1 MDQEL
6 KKKLSQ
12 DSDGLL
18 TYEYIANHMGLCDHI
33 MDDLTENMIVVD
45 STGQFLVSGARYLN
59 AIDPERYAPYIRKL
73 AEAAIARDREHR
85 YIPDLIESLYG
96 ADYEAR
102 ADELNASDDI
112 FRRLY
117 KRIHPPM
124 GM

>member
-18 TYEYIANHMGLCDHI
+18 TYEYIANHMGLCDDI

-73 AEAAIARDREHR
+73 AEAAITRDREHR